1 MATPLFYP
9 LTMNYVATSTSVC
22 PETQHTSP
30 LAFCIVHPDPDPGLF
45 REAVA
50 SSTAKRVFC
59 VGNNSHLEII
69 SGGWDLTQW

>member
-30 LAFCIVHPDPDPGLF
+30 LAFCIVHPDPYPGLF

-50 SSTAKRVFC
+50 SSTATKAFC

-69 SGGWDLTQW
+69 SPGFGI